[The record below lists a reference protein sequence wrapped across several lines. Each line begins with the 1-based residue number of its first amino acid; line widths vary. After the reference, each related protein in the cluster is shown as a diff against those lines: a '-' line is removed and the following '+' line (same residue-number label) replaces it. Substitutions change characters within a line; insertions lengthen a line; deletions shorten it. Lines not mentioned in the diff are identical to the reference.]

1 MHLLCAIPYQGEQEG
16 PQHGGELAENV
27 KETKE
32 FIGGALRYQFP
43 IEAPAKRLN
52 AALSG
57 AHQESQYNKT
67 QQQRDFA
74 H

>member
-43 IEAPAKRLN
+43 IEAPA
-52 AALSG
+52 
-57 AHQESQYNKT
+57 
-67 QQQRDFA
+67 
-74 H
+74 